1 MRAIRYSRFKMY
13 VVTTLVAFSI
23 TTILFIIIAS
33 SLQDKYLDNIIAYI
47 NERSSFNISISSL
60 KIKYPLR
67 IQANNVKLYSKTED
81 NPFLAVS
88 DATVS
93 INLFRIFFKK
103 NPIHI
108 ISSLDIND
116 AFLYPYYM
124 SGLSLDTEKKDNR
137 SDREKLLKILSY
149 FTDKRIS
156 INDFT
161 ISLSESTSE
170 ISKPI
175 QVVFQTLDAH
185 IKENGYTL
193 DSTISVLDE
202 TYFSFNLESE
212 TNFNNLYSS
221 FTAYDEKGKF
231 LDYTLKS
238 ETMGEVF
245 KATLFDNID
254 SNEVGLLKYNT
265 ELERS
270 DFAITNIIISK
281 AILTKALNSFKKSTI
296 AEHLLKDNKDSINDI
311 DKLVDKFISAS
322 LSMEGQYEMG
332 KPLYATFS
340 ANTHDEYFDMSIDA
354 KLDNNNIIVSNA
366 VINTEIG
373 NILVK
378 GTIPIK
384 EPIASELY
392 IETQNIL
399 IANEELSTKILV
411 KPIQITDKNVY
422 SKILID
428 KFKYKEHINEG
439 IVFNLN
445 YKKDLNSLDININ
458 KTESIQPLNIK
469 LNLNSASAT
478 RASVKGV
485 LPQEFLIALV
495 GYDVLDPL
503 SEIYI
508 DYALS
513 NKNTTTD
520 NVSVSS
526 IKIKSSKIYTAES
539 IMEFDALLYPD
550 KLLVN
555 NLFVASG
562 ESGIKAKAQ
571 IDYDKNLNVTINGE
585 VNTPLGDYKLSGYTE
600 SSDNDRIFYAATENE
615 EIVARGFISEKGEI
629 NFNIDTPKS
638 IHYKNIV
645 FNTKITIDNT
655 TKENKSLYLHGVIN
669 SSSSS
674 APIFTANA
682 SFEASNNTL
691 AFTNIIYDYGD
702 NTLVGSGVLST
713 EDGNTKLTAIL
724 LSDRGDGALATEI
737 SINQS
742 RIYATLATRKLPLNT
757 GSIYGL
763 IDTKATVIGNL
774 NDPIVHLEEFKINA
788 LEIKGSRYDVSL
800 QGFLRKD
807 EVEIKNVYMIKT
819 GKDGFVVTGKNRDV
833 IAIPN
838 AYFSK
843 DLQSIS
849 INVTN
854 LYLLSTFSG
863 NIDYSKR
870 TLGNGNKEYRIKTT
884 PIDVNHRTLK
894 SFNTVAIDNGTN
906 IVFLSPET
914 HGIRGFVNRE
924 DKKIVADLQ
933 YMFDNK
939 ELLNIEGSIKDA
951 VSDQVDMLVTSD
963 NLTTEIFE
971 LFNTLF
977 KRIDSKPTNFVV
989 EGKPYTLYA
998 KLHGDI
1004 DDVKITGRF
1013 LGSAKKIKMQ
1023 YFSDVFTETTADF
1036 IFEGDSARV
1045 AALKF
1050 STSKGKYLELT
1061 GDAELNNN
1069 FVNYMNFD
1077 VLTSD
1082 LQVGLLN
1089 ADANLGILK
1098 AKGNVHIDMNI
1109 GGNLTVPKMTGNIIL
1124 KRNDIQLIIKPG
1136 TTYQQHMYSLASE
1149 VYWDLNIEALQSV
1162 RVANS
1167 LVGDLYIE
1175 DGQTLR
1181 VYNSVIDNIQLE
1193 GTMNIS
1199 RGSIYYLQNVY
1210 TIESG
1215 SVTFP
1220 PINSIDPIIKA
1231 VAYTQTRYYQ
1241 YTGSSVSIDDGG
1253 YDVTLYME
1261 MNSRISQ
1268 LLFDVNGGIAPIK
1281 FYTIPALGQYQ
1292 VNQLAGVPQTSLEEN
1307 TESLRYA
1314 ATTSSASASLQ
1325 ADQDRIA
1332 QLTMSY
1338 SELAIKSTLLRPVER
1353 WIRQFIGIDYINLNP
1368 AVVGNLI
1375 NDTILNGGESIST
1388 LSVLDNTS
1396 VSIGKYVSKD
1406 LYFKYDITYRFND
1419 PSRPSN
1425 LNRPDDPYFFDHQFG
1440 FEVFLLRHLKLANL
1454 SFEYKI
1460 NPFELET
1467 VRQEFNL
1474 VTRWRF

>member
-1 MRAIRYSRFKMY
+1 MY
-13 VVTTLVAFSI
+13 IVTTFVAFSI
-23 TTILFIIIAS
+23 TTVLFIIVAT

-47 NERSSFNISISSL
+47 NDRSSFNISISSL
-60 KIKYPLR
+60 KIKYPLK

-81 NPFLAVS
+81 NPFFVVS

-93 INLFRIFFKK
+93 INPFRIFFKK

-124 SGLSLDTEKKDNR
+124 SGLSSDAVKEDAI
-137 SDREKLLKILSY
+137 SDREKILNLLSY
-149 FTDKRIS
+149 FTDKRVS
-156 INDFT
+156 IDNFT

-170 ISKPI
+170 ISKPVQI
-175 QVVFQTLDAH
+175 VFQTFDAH
-185 IKENGYTL
+185 IRENRYTL

-202 TYFSFNLESE
+202 TYFAFSLESE
-212 TNFNNLYSS
+212 TNLNNLYSS

-231 LDYTLKS
+231 LDYTLRS
-238 ETMGEVF
+238 ETMGEIF

-254 SNEVGLLKYNT
+254 SNEIGSLKYNT

-270 DFAITNIIISK
+270 DFAITNIVISK
-281 AILTKALNSFKKSTI
+281 VILNKALNSFKKSTI
-296 AEHLLKDNKDSINDI
+296 AEHLLKDNKDSINNI

-354 KLDNNNIIVSNA
+354 TLDNDNIIVSNA
-366 VINTEIG
+366 IINTDIG

-378 GTIPIK
+378 GTIPIR

-392 IETQNIL
+392 IETQNFL

-411 KPIQITDKNVY
+411 KPIQVTDHNVY
-422 SKILID
+422 SRILID
-428 KFKYKEHINEG
+428 KFKYTEHINESV
-439 IVFNLN
+439 VFNLN
-445 YKKDLNSLDININ
+445 YRKKLNSLDININ
-458 KTESIQPLNIK
+458 RTESIKPLNIRF
-469 LNLNSASAT
+469 NLNNDSPT
-478 RASVKGV
+478 RASVKGI

-503 SEIYI
+503 SEVYI

-513 NKNTTTD
+513 NKNMTPD
-520 NVSVSS
+520 NIAVSS
-526 IKIKSSKIYTAES
+526 INIKSRKVYTEES
-539 IMEFDALLYPD
+539 VMELDALLYPD

-555 NLFVASG
+555 NLFIASG

-571 IDYDKNLNVTINGE
+571 IDYDKNLNITINGE
-585 VNTPLGDYKLSGYTE
+585 ASTPFGDYKLSGYTE
-600 SSDNDRIFYAATENE
+600 SLNNDRVFYAATENE
-615 EIVARGFISEKGEI
+615 EIVARGFISEEGEI

-638 IHYKNIV
+638 IHFKNIAID
-645 FNTKITIDNT
+645 TKITIDNT
-655 TKENKSLYLHGVIN
+655 TKEDKSLYLHGVIN

-682 SFEASNNTL
+682 SFEVSNNTL

-702 NTLVGSGVLST
+702 NTLVGSGVLSS

-724 LSDRGDGALATEI
+724 LSDRYEGALATEI

-742 RIYATLATRKLPLNT
+742 RIYATIATKKLPLNT
-757 GSIYGL
+757 GSLYGL
-763 IDTKATVIGNL
+763 IDTKATIIGNI
-774 NDPIVHLEEFKINA
+774 NDPIVHLEELKINA

-807 EVEIKNVYMIKT
+807 EVEIKNVYITKT
-819 GKDGFVVTGKNRDV
+819 GKDGFVTKGNNRDV

-863 NIDYSKR
+863 NIEYSKR
-870 TLGNGNKEYRIKTT
+870 KLGNGNKEYRIKTT

-894 SFNTVAIDNGTN
+894 SFNTIAIDNGTN
-906 IVFLSPET
+906 IVFLSPDT
-914 HGIRGFVNRE
+914 HGIKGFINRE
-924 DKKIVADLQ
+924 DKKLVADLQ
-933 YMFDNK
+933 YMFESE
-939 ELLNIEGSIKDA
+939 ELLNIGGSIKDTA
-951 VSDQVDMLVTSD
+951 SNQVDMLVTSD
-963 NLTTEIFE
+963 KLTTEICE
-971 LFNTLF
+971 IFNTLF
-977 KRIDSKPTNFVV
+977 KSIDAQQTNFVV
-989 EGKPYTLYA
+989 EGRPYTLYA

-1013 LGSAKKIKMQ
+1013 LGAAKKIKMQ
-1023 YFSDVFTETTADF
+1023 YFSDVFTDTSADF
-1036 IFEGDSARV
+1036 IFEGNSARIEV
-1045 AALKF
+1045 LKL
-1050 STSKGKYLELT
+1050 STSKGKFLELT
-1061 GDAELNNN
+1061 GYAELNRN
-1069 FVNYMNFD
+1069 FINYMDFD
-1077 VLTSD
+1077 ILTSD

-1089 ADANLGILK
+1089 ANADLGILK

-1109 GGNLTVPKMTGNIIL
+1109 GGDLKIPRMTGNIIL
-1124 KRNDIQLIIKPG
+1124 KRSDIQLIIKPEV
-1136 TTYQQHMYSLASE
+1136 TYQQHMYSLSSM

-1162 RVANS
+1162 RVANV
-1167 LVGDLYIE
+1167 LVGDVYIE
-1175 DGQTLR
+1175 DGESLR

-1193 GTMNIS
+1193 GSMNIN
-1199 RGSIYYLQNVY
+1199 RGSIYYLQNIY

-1215 SVTFP
+1215 SITFP
-1220 PINSIDPIIKA
+1220 PINSIDPIINA

-1261 MNSRISQ
+1261 MDSRISQ
-1268 LLFDVNGGIAPIK
+1268 LLFDVKGGIAPIK
-1281 FYTIPALGQYQ
+1281 FYTIPALGKYQ
-1292 VNQLAGVPQTSLEEN
+1292 VNQLAGIPQSYVDEN

-1314 ATTSSASASLQ
+1314 ASTSSATAALK
-1325 ADQDRIA
+1325 ADQDRIT

-1338 SELAIKSTLLRPVER
+1338 SELVIRSTLLRPVER

-1460 NPFELET
+1460 NPFELEM

-1474 VTRWRF
+1474 ITRWRF